1 MSHERPTDSG
11 TQLRE
16 QTSAGRTPARLTS
29 RAVAPMLLAVSVGC
43 VSTRTVPPAAA
54 VAVPAA
60 WQHVDQD
67 AGVRAT
73 GAQEDLSG
81 WWMRLDDATLSGL
94 IDTAM
99 KGSPTLRSAG
109 AKLREARASRGL
121 AGKDYLPT
129 VTATV
134 SASRSRSSQGGEV
147 AGGQGGLNI
156 PGTQNLYSAGFDA
169 SWEPDIFGATSSA
182 VRAAQADLETSEA
195 DLQSAQVSLA
205 AEVARNYV
213 ELRSYQGHLKIARDN
228 LRSQDEILELVTWRA
243 QAGLV
248 SELDVQQARTTV
260 EQTRA
265 TIPAIE
271 ANVAA
276 SEHRLA
282 VLTGQPPT
290 ALSQLLA
297 APAEIPKVP
306 DHLAV
311 GIPADTLRQRPDVRS
326 TERKLVAATARGD
339 QARAALYPTLSLS
352 GSLGLESLT
361 FHGLTG
367 SDAVNHSVL
376 GSLAAPIFDRS
387 RLKLQIEV
395 KSAEQ
400 EQALSSYESTILSAL
415 EDVEN
420 ALVSLGNA
428 RRRCAALSDA
438 AQAAQAAA
446 ALARSR
452 YTAGLVA
459 YSTVLDTERTLLS
472 VEDDL
477 TTCVADGTLAAVQL
491 YKALGGGWEATPS
504 AKAPQPRRDP
514 R

>member
-11 TQLRE
+11 RHLRE
-16 QTSAGRTPARLTS
+16 QTSAQRTPARLTG
-29 RAVAPMLLAVSVGC
+29 RAVALMLLALSVGC
-43 VSTRTVPPAAA
+43 VSARTIPPAPA

-60 WQHVDQD
+60 WQHAAEP
-67 AGVRAT
+67 AGVSAT
-73 GAQEDLSG
+73 GVREDLSC
-81 WWMRLDDATLSGL
+81 WWLRLDDATLSGL
-94 IDTAM
+94 IDMAM
-99 KGSPTLRSAG
+99 KASPDLRSAR

-121 AGKDYLPT
+121 AGKDLLPS

-134 SASRSRSSQGGEV
+134 SSSRSRSSQGGEV
-147 AGGQGGLNI
+147 AGGQGLNI
-156 PGTQNLYSAGFDA
+156 PGTQNLYGAGFDA
-169 SWEPDIFGATSSA
+169 SWEPDIFSATSSA
-182 VRAAQADLETSEA
+182 VRAAQADLEISEA

-213 ELRSYQGHLKIARDN
+213 ELRSYQAHLKIAHDN
-228 LRSQDEILELVTWRA
+228 FTSQGEILDLVTWRA

-248 SELDVQQARTTV
+248 SELDVQQSRTTV

-271 ANVAA
+271 ASVAEL
-276 SEHRLA
+276 EHRLA

-311 GIPADTLRQRPDVRS
+311 GIPADTLRQRPDVRGA
-326 TERKLVAATARGD
+326 EWKLAAATARVD

-361 FHGLTG
+361 LHGLTG

-387 RLKLQIEV
+387 RLKLQIKV
-395 KSAEQ
+395 KGAVQ
-400 EQALSSYESTILSAL
+400 EQALAAYESTILSAL
-415 EDVEN
+415 EDAEN
-420 ALVSLGNA
+420 ALVSLANA
-428 RRRCAALSDA
+428 RQRRAALTNA

-477 TTCVADGTLAAVQL
+477 KTSEADGTLAVIQL
-491 YKALGGGWEATPS
+491 YKALGGGWESAPS
-504 AKAPQPRRDP
+504 AETAQPRRDQ

>member
-1 MSHERPTDSG
+1 MVLG
-11 TQLRE
+11 
-16 QTSAGRTPARLTS
+16 
-29 RAVAPMLLAVSVGC
+29 LAAGC
-43 VSTRTVPPAAA
+43 VSVRTAPPLPA
-54 VAVPAA
+54 VAVPET
-60 WQHVDQD
+60 WQQASRSV
-67 AGVRAT
+67 GVSVT
-73 GAQEDLSG
+73 GSQQDLSR
-81 WWMRLDDATLSGL
+81 WWLKLDDPTLAGL
-94 IDTAM
+94 IEKAMAASPDT
-99 KGSPTLRSAG
+99 RSAR
-109 AKLREARASRGL
+109 AKLREARANRGL
-121 AGKDYLPT
+121 AGKDHLPS

-134 SASRSRSSQGGEV
+134 SASKSRSSQGGAV
-147 AGGQGGLNI
+147 AGGQGLNI
-156 PGTQNLYSAGFDA
+156 AGTQNLYSAGFDA

-326 TERKLVAATARGD
+326 TERKLVAATARVD